1 MSKFFL
7 SIVVVALSFLAG
19 WNWYQRTEIE
29 KQLSQVN
36 PEQLKSTQDSVLAQ
50 EVVAKV
56 KKHMTIDETIAPTIA
71 KIADAEALRSKNPLF
86 YKNAKNGD
94 FVVITTTR
102 AVLYSLENDVIIDV
116 VPVQLQPTA
125 SQSSSSAKSSAKATS
140 TK

>member
-19 WNWYQRTEIE
+19 WNWYQRSELQ
-29 KQLSQVN
+29 KQLAQVN
-36 PEQLKSTQDSVLAQ
+36 PEQLKSTQDAVLAQ

-56 KKHMTIDETIAPTIA
+56 KKHMTLDETVAPTVA
-71 KIADAEALRSKNPLF
+71 KIADAETLRQKNPLF
-86 YKNAKNGD
+86 YKNASNGD

-102 AVLYSLENDVIIDV
+102 AILYSLEKDVIIDV
-116 VPVQLQPTA
+116 VPVQLQPAA
-125 SQSSSSAKSSAKATS
+125 SQSSSSAKSTKASS